1 MSRHGRITAVSEAG
15 REQLRSNV
23 ASAIR
28 DQILDRSVRPGD
40 SLRLGQL
47 AEELGVSVTPVREAL
62 LLLTQDGWVRHEP
75 NRGFRVAPI
84 RRRDVEDTYLMWST
98 AEGEIAARAATRA
111 TAADV
116 AHLRDLDQRIRDADP
131 SDGHLATRLNADLH
145 DYVAVI
151 ADAPKLDWFAQA
163 ASRLVPLRF
172 PENFHMVP
180 GWSKINRTEHG
191 PLIDAIASGDVETAR
206 RGMAAHF
213 QSTGNLLMRWLDS
226 LEFWS
231 EPETPRA
238 PRGTGRM
245 AG

>member
-1 MSRHGRITAVSEAG
+1 MSEAG

-28 DQILDRSVRPGD
+28 DQILDRKVRPGD

-47 AEELGVSVTPVREAL
+47 AEQLGVSVTPVREAL

-84 RRRDVEDTYLMWST
+84 RRKDVEDTYLMWAT

-116 AHLRDLDQRIRDADP
+116 AHLRDIDQQIRDADP
-131 SDGHLATRLNADLH
+131 ADGHLATRLNSAFH

-151 ADAPKLDWFAQA
+151 ADAPKLDWFSQA

-172 PENFHMVP
+172 PENFHVVP
-180 GWSKINRTEHG
+180 GWSEVNRTEHG
-191 PLIDAIASGDVETAR
+191 PLIDAIAAGEVEKAR
-206 RGMAAHF
+206 AGMAAHF
-213 QSTGNLLMRWLDS
+213 RDTGNLLMRWLDS
-226 LEFWS
+226 LDFWS
-231 EPETPRA
+231 EPETPTA
-238 PRGTGRM
+238 PRRPGRL